1 MPLNPNKYLRSEIL
15 RVLSGVGVTVY
26 DKGVPLDTTGIMEY
40 ILITSQTKNQF
51 EDSKTCYN
59 WQVSANIDINFVD
72 PLGYNRSELV
82 DDLESEID
90 VLLRGIVGLYDI
102 TTFSN
107 DLTYDTKTHTVNR
120 RVLTFSGWMTLSEI

>member
-15 RVLSGVGVTVY
+15 RVLSGVGYPVF
-26 DKGVPLDTTGIMEY
+26 DKGVPLDSTGILQY
-40 ILITSQTKNQF
+40 ILITSQTKTQF

-72 PLGYNRSELV
+72 ALGYNRSELV
-82 DDLESEID
+82 DDLETEID
-90 VLLRGIVGLYDI
+90 GLLRGIVGLHDI
-102 TTFSN
+102 STFSN

-120 RVLTFSGWMTLSEI
+120 RVLTFTGWLTTS